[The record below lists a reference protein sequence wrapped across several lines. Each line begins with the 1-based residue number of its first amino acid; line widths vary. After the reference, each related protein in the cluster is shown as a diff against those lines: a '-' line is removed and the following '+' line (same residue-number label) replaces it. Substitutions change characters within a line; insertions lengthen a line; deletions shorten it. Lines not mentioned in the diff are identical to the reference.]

1 MHYIK
6 CLSVEESDL
15 GPGAI
20 RAGDDH
26 KLLGDLHIEKSS
38 VKLFIYACKVWHKSQ
53 GFVGVE
59 KFKDILLN
67 LPIGYDKVFKDVRVS

>member
-38 VKLFIYACKVWHKSQ
+38 VKLFIYACKV
-53 GFVGVE
+53 
-59 KFKDILLN
+59 
-67 LPIGYDKVFKDVRVS
+67 